1 MIKKKTKIVAT
12 ISDRNCDVPF
22 IKELFENGM
31 NVARLNTAHQT
42 LEDTLRVVQ
51 AVREVSDTIALLL
64 DTKGPEIR
72 TTACDVPVTVKRGQ
86 IIKLRGNPDC
96 SSNSEYICVSHK
108 YIARDVPLG
117 SKVLIDDGDIELIAV
132 SREEDVLYCEVLN
145 DGQIKSKKSVNVP
158 NVYIDLPSLSKK
170 DLEYIDFAIEHD
182 LDFIAHSFVRNKED
196 VLAIKDI
203 LDKRGSEIKVIAK
216 IENQSGVDNI
226 DEILDHTYGVM
237 VARGDLA
244 IEIPYEKI
252 PGVQKML
259 IKKCIDRRKPVI
271 IATQMLHSMIN
282 NPRPTRAEVN
292 DIASAIYSQADA
304 IMLSGETAY
313 GNYPVESVRT
323 MATVAK
329 EVEKSKEAMY
339 DIPIV
344 VINNEVSA
352 FLIKSAVTAAVHLNA
367 KAIVADSMSGRTIRA
382 MSAYRGNKIIY
393 ALCYDRR
400 VVRKLALSYGVH
412 AQFMEPRET
421 SHEFIQVALNI
432 LLATKCLKEKH
443 LVVIAA
449 GNFGRVAGV
458 TYTEIGTVKDMLDM
472 GLRKV

>member
-12 ISDRNCDVPF
+12 ISDRKCDEAF
-22 IKELFENGM
+22 IRELYENGM
-31 NVARLNTAHQT
+31 NVARLNTAHQSF
-42 LEDTLRVVQ
+42 EDTLRVVKS
-51 AVREVSDTIALLL
+51 VRAVSDKIALLL

-72 TTACDVPVTVKRGQ
+72 TTACEEPVGVKKGQ
-86 IIKLRGNPDC
+86 ILKISGNPDC
-96 SSNSEYICVSHK
+96 KTSAECICVSHK
-108 YIARDVPLG
+108 YISRDVPLG
-117 SKVLIDDGDIELIAV
+117 SKVMIDDGDIELIAV
-132 SREEDVLYCEVLN
+132 SVDKDILYCEVLN
-145 DGQIKSKKSVNVP
+145 DGLIKGKKSVNVP
-158 NVYIDLPSLSKK
+158 NVHIDLPSLSRK
-170 DLEYIDFAIEHD
+170 DIEYIDFAIEND

-196 VLAIKDI
+196 VIAIQNI
-203 LDKRGSEIKVIAK
+203 LSKKGSSIKVIAK
-216 IENQSGVDNI
+216 IENQSGVENI
-226 DEILDHTYGVM
+226 DEILDHAYGVM

-252 PGVQKML
+252 PGIQKML

-304 IMLSGETAY
+304 VMLSGETAY
-313 GNYPVESVRT
+313 GSYPVESVRT
-323 MATVAK
+323 MATVAR
-329 EVEKSKEAMY
+329 EVERSKEQMY

-352 FLIKSAVTAAVHLNA
+352 FLIKSAVTAAVNLNA

-421 SHEFIQVALNI
+421 SHEFIQVALNM
-432 LLATKCLKEKH
+432 LMATNCLKEKH
-443 LVVIAA
+443 LIVIAA
-449 GNFGRVAGV
+449 GNFGRAAGV
-458 TYTEIGTVKDMLDM
+458 TYIEIGTVKDMLDM
-472 GLRKV
+472 GLRNV

>member
-12 ISDRNCDVPF
+12 ISDRKCDEAF
-22 IKELFENGM
+22 IKELYENGM
-31 NVARLNTAHQT
+31 NVARLNTAHQSFD
-42 LEDTLRVVQ
+42 DTLRVVKS
-51 AVREVSDTIALLL
+51 VRAVSDKIALLL

-72 TTACDVPVTVKRGQ
+72 TTECDEPVAVKRGQ
-86 IIKLRGNPDC
+86 ILRLTGNPEC
-96 SSNSEYICVSHK
+96 KTTSECICVSHR
-108 YIARDVPLG
+108 YISRDVPLG
-117 SKVLIDDGDIELIAV
+117 SKVMIDDGDIELIAV
-132 SREEDVLYCEVLN
+132 SVDKEILYCEVLN
-145 DGQIKSKKSVNVP
+145 DGLIKGKKSVNVP
-158 NVYIDLPSLSKK
+158 NVHIDLPSLSQK
-170 DLEYIDFAIEHD
+170 DIEYIDFAIEND

-196 VLAIKDI
+196 VLAIQEI
-203 LDKRGSEIKVIAK
+203 LLRKGSSIKVIAK
-216 IENQSGVDNI
+216 IENQSGVENI
-226 DEILDHTYGVM
+226 DEILDHAYGVM

-252 PGVQKML
+252 PGIQKML

-304 IMLSGETAY
+304 VMLSGETAY
-313 GNYPVESVRT
+313 GSYPVESVRT
-323 MATVAK
+323 MATVAR
-329 EVEKSKEAMY
+329 EVERSKEQMY

-352 FLIKSAVTAAVHLNA
+352 FLIKSAVTAAVNLNA

-421 SHEFIQVALNI
+421 SHEFIQVALNM
-432 LLATKCLKEKH
+432 LMATNCLKEKH
-443 LVVIAA
+443 LIVIAA
-449 GNFGRVAGV
+449 GNFGRSAGV
-458 TYTEIGTVKDMLDM
+458 TYIEIGTVKDMLDM
-472 GLRKV
+472 GLRNV